1 MSQLKYWNGTAW
13 VTAVVG
19 AQGPQGDEGIV
30 AQAEAPT
37 NTDVLW
43 LDTDDVSPPFGVNDI
58 PELPQTKTTNLVTD
72 LGARVQTA
80 HLQGLLNQTSVVVET
95 VLRQNLTANSMFSG
109 NMIYCFFTPLVT
121 VTVSQIT
128 MASGGTAGTGATT
141 TSMGLFTVNSS
152 DQPLLV
158 ARTAVDT
165 TLFQATNTV
174 YTRSFDTGGGYP
186 ATYTLVAGTRYAVG
200 VNSSG
205 GTTITLSSTTSSSAN
220 GAVLALAPRIAG
232 VNGGTAGLPTTLQT
246 GLINVNFCVWARL
259 S

>member
-1 MSQLKYWNGTAW
+1 
-13 VTAVVG
+13 V
-19 AQGPQGDEGIV
+19 
-30 AQAEAPT
+30 
-37 NTDVLW
+37 
-43 LDTDDVSPPFGVNDI
+43 
-58 PELPQTKTTNLVTD
+58 TNLETD

-80 HLQGLLNQTSVVVET
+80 HLQGLLSQTSVVVET
-95 VLRQNLTANSMFSG
+95 VLRQNLTASSMFSG

-205 GTTITLSSTTSSSAN
+205 GTTITLSSTTGSSAN
-220 GAVLALAPRIAG
+220 AAVLALAPRIAG
-232 VNGGTAGLPTTLQT
+232 VNGGVAGLPTTLQT